1 MRFEVEMK
9 FTFLYKGPSIKDIS
23 PISPIFDPP
32 SLPLSPQLC
41 TKSLPKMPFF
51 LPPSLPLRGD
61 VFYGWSLIERSFII
75 FVMKFRSMT
84 LCWKE
89 RHEGWNIYVDICMDL
104 LKIVKYIWYLI
115 TLVCLLDLCI
125 RELVHEFKKA
135 AARHMMCLGY
145 ILMGFVIDHIHPS
158 PASFAKVP
166 KKWTFYTRKLPP
178 PS

>member
-1 MRFEVEMK
+1 MHFR
-9 FTFLYKGPSIKDIS
+9 SRD
-23 PISPIFDPP
+23 
-32 SLPLSPQLC
+32 
-41 TKSLPKMPFF
+41 
-51 LPPSLPLRGD
+51 LRGSFLL
-61 VFYGWSLIERSFII
+61 VESKNGELLIGVIHNASTLFTILSLSLIERSFII

-135 AARHMMCLGY
+135 AARHMMCLVY

-158 PASFAKVP
+158 PASCAKVP

>member
-1 MRFEVEMK
+1 MHFR
-9 FTFLYKGPSIKDIS
+9 SRD
-23 PISPIFDPP
+23 
-32 SLPLSPQLC
+32 
-41 TKSLPKMPFF
+41 
-51 LPPSLPLRGD
+51 LRGSFLL
-61 VFYGWSLIERSFII
+61 VKSKNGELLIGVIHNASTLFTILSLSLIERSFII

-135 AARHMMCLGY
+135 AARHMMCLVY

-158 PASFAKVP
+158 PASCAKVP